1 MTIELDKGSTLPEL
15 TSATDGGGEL
25 SLASLRGQK
34 WVLYFYP
41 KDNTTGCTA
50 EACDFR
56 DSMAAFANAGVA
68 VIGVSKDSVRKHDNF
83 KAKHGLSFPLI
94 SDEQG
99 QLCEAFGV
107 WKEKKLYGRSYMG
120 IERSTFLI
128 DEHGVIVETWR
139 NVRVKGHVAAV
150 LEAVQRK

>member
-1 MTIELDKGSTLPEL
+1 MQLDIGSRLPDL

-50 EACDFR
+50 EACEFR
-56 DSMAAFANAGVA
+56 DAMVEFADAGVA
-68 VIGVSKDSVRKHDNF
+68 VIGVSKDSARKHDNF

-94 SDEQG
+94 SDEEG

-128 DEHGVIVETWR
+128 DEHGVIIQAWR

-150 LEAVQRK
+150 LEAVQRH